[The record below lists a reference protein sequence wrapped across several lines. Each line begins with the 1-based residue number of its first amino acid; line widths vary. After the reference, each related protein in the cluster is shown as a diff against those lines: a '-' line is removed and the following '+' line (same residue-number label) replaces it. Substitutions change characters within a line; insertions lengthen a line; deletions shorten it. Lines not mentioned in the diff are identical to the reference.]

1 MYKFILLFTTM
12 FAMFTGCTDAEITKF
27 TTLGQRAEIICR
39 SGGTISFHGIST
51 GKVLNERNSDGY
63 YAKWE
68 IISAPDF
75 KHAKVGDIM
84 PATLSSDCNI
94 IYIED

>member
-1 MYKFILLFTTM
+1 MLKTKLLVLLLLL
-12 FAMFTGCTDAEITKF
+12 TGCTDAEITKF
-27 TTLGQRAEIICR
+27 TTLGQQAEIICR

-63 YAKWE
+63 YAKWK
-68 IISAPDF
+68 IISAPYY
-75 KHAKVGDIM
+75 KNAKAGDVM

-94 IYIED
+94 IYIK

>member
-1 MYKFILLFTTM
+1 MYKFLLLFTTILL
-12 FAMFTGCTDAEITKF
+12 FNTACTDAEITKF

-39 SGGTISFHGIST
+39 SGSVISFHGVST

-68 IISAPDF
+68 IISAPDY
-75 KHAKVGDIM
+75 KHAKVGDIV

-94 IYIED
+94 IYIEK

>member
-1 MYKFILLFTTM
+1 MYNLTLLLISTFLVLS
-12 FAMFTGCTDAEITKF
+12 GCTDAEITKF
-27 TTLGQRAEIICR
+27 TTLGQRAEIVCK
-39 SGGTISFHGIST
+39 SGGSISFHGIST

-63 YAKWE
+63 YAKWK
-68 IISAPDF
+68 IIAAPDF
-75 KHAKVGDIM
+75 KHAKPGNIM